1 MNATKLFWESV
12 AKGQR
17 AVTDDIV
24 AKIVSGNSGIP
35 MGSLLD
41 LANVSCHVESMARE
55 LAVKSDVGNLFVGR
69 ECPVC
74 GRVLPHGSGCPS
86 CG

>member
-17 AVTDDIV
+17 AVTDDLV
-24 AKIVSGNSGIP
+24 SKIVSGNTGIP
-35 MGSLLD
+35 MRELLD
-41 LANVSCHVESMARE
+41 LANMACHVEALARE
-55 LAVKSDVGNLFVGR
+55 LALKSDVGNVFRSR
-69 ECPVC
+69 ECSVC
-74 GRVLPHGSGCPS
+74 GRVLPHGSCCPS